1 MLLVTGALLVAAA
14 AHTAAAADAPG
25 GAPSAVAQADAKAVV
40 QPSGTDRTVLS
51 SRATGSPAV
60 SPLDRRVALL
70 ARELDL
76 DATQQLKVKAVLEG
90 QREQIVRVWQDESV
104 PGALRVARTQA
115 ISERTADG
123 IRALLTDAQR
133 QKYFKPRT
141 DRAAIGGTSDDLAT
155 YVDQMNRR

>member
-1 MLLVTGALLVAAA
+1 MAFPAAA
-14 AHTAAAADAPG
+14 AGEAGSGSGVDIYSGGVAVVSPG
-25 GAPSAVAQADAKAVV
+25 GSEPASTTPQSVAMRVN
-40 QPSGTDRTVLS
+40 
-51 SRATGSPAV
+51 
-60 SPLDRRVALL
+60 SPLDRRIALL

-76 DATQQLKVKAVLEG
+76 DAAQKLKVRALLEG

-115 ISERTADG
+115 ISERTEDG

-141 DRAAIGGTSDDLAT
+141 DRAAIGGTPDDLAT

>member
-1 MLLVTGALLVAAA
+1 MQANAVVVAGMLALAGAAS
-14 AHTAAAADAPG
+14 AADGGPS
-25 GAPSAVAQADAKAVV
+25 GAPPAAREGMTRARPSHAQAGAVN
-40 QPSGTDRTVLS
+40 
-51 SRATGSPAV
+51 
-60 SPLDRRVALL
+60 PLDRRIALL

-76 DATQQLKVKAVLEG
+76 DATQKLKVRSLLES

-115 ISERTADG
+115 ISERTEDG

-141 DRAAIGGTSDDLAT
+141 DRTPADSAGHDLAT

>member
-1 MLLVTGALLVAAA
+1 MAAA
-14 AHTAAAADAPG
+14 AHTAVAADAPG
-25 GAPSAVAQADAKAVV
+25 GDRSAVAQAGAGAIV
-40 QPSGTDRTVLS
+40 QPSGTDRTVAS
-51 SRATGSPAV
+51 STGTRSPAV
-60 SPLDRRVALL
+60 SALDRRIALL

-76 DATQQLKVKAVLEG
+76 DAAQKLKVRSLLEG
-90 QREQIVRVWQDESV
+90 QREQIVRVWQDELV

-115 ISERTADG
+115 ISERTEDG

-141 DRAAIGGTSDDLAT
+141 DRAATRGTSDDLAT

>member
-1 MLLVTGALLVAAA
+1 MLMVSGALLVAAA
-14 AHTAAAADAPG
+14 AHTAAAAAPVG
-25 GAPSAVAQADAKAVV
+25 DRSAVAQADAGPIV
-40 QPSGTDRTVLS
+40 QPSRTDRTVAS
-51 SRATGSPAV
+51 SSATRSPAV
-60 SPLDRRVALL
+60 SALDRRIALL

-76 DATQQLKVKAVLEG
+76 DAAQKLKVRALLEG

-115 ISERTADG
+115 ISERTEDG

-133 QKYFKPRT
+133 QKYLKPRT
-141 DRAAIGGTSDDLAT
+141 DRAAPGGTSDDLAT

>member
-1 MLLVTGALLVAAA
+1 MLALSGAAL
-14 AHTAAAADAPG
+14 AADG
-25 GAPSAVAQADAKAVV
+25 GPTPAGAEVRSALSRVQA
-40 QPSGTDRTVLS
+40 G
-51 SRATGSPAV
+51 AT
-60 SPLDRRVALL
+60 SPLDRRIELL

-76 DATQQLKVKAVLEG
+76 DATQKLKVRALLEG

-104 PGALRVARTQA
+104 PGALRIARTQA
-115 ISERTADG
+115 ISERTVDG

-133 QKYFKPRT
+133 QKYVQPRT